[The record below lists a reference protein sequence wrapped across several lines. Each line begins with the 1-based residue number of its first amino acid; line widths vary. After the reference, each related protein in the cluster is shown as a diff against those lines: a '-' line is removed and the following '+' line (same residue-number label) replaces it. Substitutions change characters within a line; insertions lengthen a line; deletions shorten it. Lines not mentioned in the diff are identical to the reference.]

1 MNKRQLFLNSFLGA
15 LGAEKI
21 EWKEVKSEYVKGTVI
36 YDRNKHDETQDFI
49 WRITEFQTP
58 DKNTQTL
65 IDYINKEKLL
75 DIDKLKIHVDKITVP
90 NLNSQEIKESFDSL
104 FSITVNMV
112 DNGIETDIYFIH
124 D

>member
-1 MNKRQLFLNSFLGA
+1 LNKRQLFLNSFLGA

-36 YDRNKHDETQDFI
+36 YDTNKHDETQDFI

-75 DIDKLKIHVDKITVP
+75 EIDKLKIAIDKITVP

-104 FSITVNMV
+104 FSITVNMI